1 MSIHIHEADEVCNMA
16 MAVDEVD
23 EVDEVLNMAMAVDEV
38 DEVCNMAM
46 AVDEVCNM
54 AMAATCPTIPYV
66 RRKCGKARQKKKL
79 PEDY

>member
-1 MSIHIHEADEVCNMA
+1 MA

-46 AVDEVCNM
+46 A
-54 AMAATCPTIPYV
+54 ATCPTIPYV
-66 RRKCGKARQKKKL
+66 RRKCGKTKKKDKK
-79 PEDY
+79 ERKTY